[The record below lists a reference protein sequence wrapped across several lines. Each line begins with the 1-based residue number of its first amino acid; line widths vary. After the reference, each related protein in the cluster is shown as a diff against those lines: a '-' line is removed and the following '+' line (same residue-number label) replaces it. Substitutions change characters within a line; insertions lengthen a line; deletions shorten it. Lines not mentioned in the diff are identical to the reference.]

1 MKTFAIYETVQITQ
15 HRTIHIDAENEEQ
28 AVQLYLDGKVD
39 YYDVDTED
47 EMHWES
53 AKIQSVEEVEE

>member
-1 MKTFAIYETVQITQ
+1 MKTFVIYETVQITQ

-28 AVQLYLDGKVD
+28 AVELYLDGKVD
-39 YYDVDTED
+39 YDVDTED
-47 EMHWES
+47 EMDWES

>member
-28 AVQLYLDGKVD
+28 AVELYLDGKVD
-39 YYDVDTED
+39 YDVDTED
-47 EMHWES
+47 EMDWDS